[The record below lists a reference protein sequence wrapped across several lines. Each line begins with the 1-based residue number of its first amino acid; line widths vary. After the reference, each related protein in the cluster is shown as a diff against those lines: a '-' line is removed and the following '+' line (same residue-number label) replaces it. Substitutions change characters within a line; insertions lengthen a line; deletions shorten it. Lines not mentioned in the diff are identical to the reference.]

1 MKTFNIKKLILSI
14 LIVLTLVINI
24 NAQENLTAK
33 QVVKNAKDLFLGKS
47 SVSDM
52 TMTIIRPEWKRSVSM
67 QSWSLGSDFYMILLT
82 APARDK
88 GQVFMKRTTDMWNWM
103 PSIDRMIKI
112 PPSMM
117 MQSWMGSDFSN
128 EDLMKENSIITD
140 YTHKFIGNDT
150 IENYDCYIIELIPFP
165 EAPVVWGK
173 IIMWISKKDFYQLKA
188 EYYDDNKKLVNLE
201 TCTEIKKMG
210 DRSLPTKLT
219 MIPVNKKGQKTIID
233 ITYQKFNIPT
243 INEDFFSQQM
253 MKRLRE
259 RRD

>member
-1 MKTFNIKKLILSI
+1 MKNLKIKKLILSI
-14 LIVLTLVINI
+14 LIILSLMINI

-52 TMTIIRPEWKRSVSM
+52 TMTIIRPEWTRSISM
-67 QSWSLGSDFYMILLT
+67 QSWSMGSDYYMILIT

-88 GQVFMKRTTDMWNWM
+88 GQVFMKRKSDMWNWM

-117 MQSWMGSDFSN
+117 MQSWMGSDFTN

-140 YTHKFIGNDT
+140 YTHKFIGNET
-150 IENYDCYIIELIPFP
+150 IENYDCYKIELIPLP

-173 IIMWISKKDFYQLKA
+173 IIMWIAKKDFYQLKA
-188 EYYDDNKKLVNLE
+188 EYYDDNIKLVNLE
-201 TCTEIKKMG
+201 TCTEIEKMG

-219 MIPVNKKGQKTIID
+219 MTPMDKKGQKTIID

-243 INEDFFSQQM
+243 INEIFFSQQM
-253 MKRLRE
+253 MQRLRE
-259 RRD
+259 RK